1 MILLNLFSIGPYKCL
16 DCGKAFIA
24 MPHLNLHIKKNHDS
38 NKLKAKIT
46 KISPIIKPSAGDDI
60 DKPFKC
66 RYCHKGFRFQP
77 KLIVHTR
84 IHTGES
90 KFCLYIYLV

>member
-1 MILLNLFSIGPYKCL
+1 MNFILYLGPYKCF
-16 DCGKAFIA
+16 DCGKGFIA

-38 NKLKAKIT
+38 NKLKT
-46 KISPIIKPSAGDDI
+46 IIKHSAGDDN

-66 RYCHKGFRFQP
+66 RYCRKGFRGQG
-77 KLIVHTR
+77 KLIEHTR

-90 KFCLYIYLV
+90 KFCLISLYCRY